1 MRAFCSSSFCIVEV
15 FSVAR
20 RRYGCGPFSA
30 VSRECDSAVFS
41 RMTICSPLL
50 TTVRTSKPFRAACV
64 ISFCNVPV
72 SLVARSRYCAALAGS
87 GDFSRMMAISPEV
100 PMNVRGRIRKPPLA
114 ASWSSFCI
122 VEVFV
127 VASSLY
133 RARSGP
139 CDLSRSTA
147 SSPKAVRLPI
157 KTRYPAAAA
166 WSSSFSIVDV
176 LLVAKSR

>member
-72 SLVARSRYCAALAGS
+72 SLVARSRILRRIGRVRRFLENDGDLTGGS
-87 GDFSRMMAISPEV
+87 HECSGKNSETAVGRLLELLLH
-100 PMNVRGRIRKPPLA
+100 RG
-114 ASWSSFCI
+114 SFRRG
-122 VEVFV
+122 EQ
-127 VASSLY
+127 
-133 RARSGP
+133 
-139 CDLSRSTA
+139 
-147 SSPKAVRLPI
+147 
-157 KTRYPAAAA
+157 
-166 WSSSFSIVDV
+166 
-176 LLVAKSR
+176 

>member
-1 MRAFCSSSFCIVEV
+1 MRFNGRCHSSVIPGIYVLNLD
-15 FSVAR
+15 VAKDENA
-20 RRYGCGPFSA
+20 G
-30 VSRECDSAVFS
+30 SRENGHCEQ
-41 RMTICSPLL
+41 CSCEKQFFHDEE
-50 TTVRTSKPFRAACV
+50 RETS
-64 ISFCNVPV
+64 
-72 SLVARSRYCAALAGS
+72 
-87 GDFSRMMAISPEV
+87 FSRMMAISREV

-147 SSPKAVRLPI
+147 S
-157 KTRYPAAAA
+157 
-166 WSSSFSIVDV
+166 
-176 LLVAKSR
+176 